1 MKKSNEKAPS
11 GEIKKDIEK
20 AIAFLEVLNNISD
33 VKSPQH
39 LLNEKT
45 LNKLLEK
52 AKEFEKDI
60 KDKYKYLDTKE

>member
-1 MKKSNEKAPS
+1 MKKSNEKDPS

-39 LLNEKT
+39 LLNENT

>member
-1 MKKSNEKAPS
+1 MKKSNEKDPS
-11 GEIKKDIEK
+11 CEIKKDIEK